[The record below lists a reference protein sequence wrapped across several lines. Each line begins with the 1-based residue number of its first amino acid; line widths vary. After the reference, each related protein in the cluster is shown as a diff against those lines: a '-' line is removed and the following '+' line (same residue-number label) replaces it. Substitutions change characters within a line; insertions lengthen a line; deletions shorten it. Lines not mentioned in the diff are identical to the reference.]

1 MSADL
6 LAPIVAAT
14 EKVMLTMAQTRA
26 TAGSPTLE
34 RPPGEAVSASIAFSG
49 DIAGWLCLGFSEPG
63 ILSVVGNMFGE
74 APARIDDDVVDS
86 TGELVNIIC
95 GEARRALSE
104 QGLNITAGIPQ
115 TARGAQEPPQGAAA
129 FVPFD
134 TPDGAL
140 FLAVAVE
147 GWTPEALV
155 SPGAGTGEQ
164 ASIWQPLELSCALHG
179 QPKRFTA
186 HGIQR
191 QGRKAKPDLFLLPHV
206 TDPAGGLPP
215 VQYIAQEVFVCPGC
229 LFASSEADYFA
240 VDSAAFGPLHASRET
255 VSGRMKGKRLKG
267 TLREIINQP
276 ARSVELAYT
285 AYQLAIQSAEALLLT
300 GHRAFAPERRRLPE
314 YALRTALMHKA
325 RGDGEQ
331 EKRVLQYALKVL
343 SKRLPALKGLAA
355 LQALYRIG
363 AVEVY
368 LGRDAEG
375 SQRLQKLIARGSA
388 QAKAAASPK
397 EAAAVKRL
405 LVQAKQ
411 LWDGRTEVRW
421 SASPGRPDYAYFL

>member
-34 RPPGEAVSASIAFSG
+34 RPPGQAVSASIAFSG

-164 ASIWQPLELSCALHG
+164 ASIWQPLELSCALHD

-240 VDSAAFGPLHASRET
+240 V
-255 VSGRMKGKRLKG
+255 
-267 TLREIINQP
+267 EIINQP

-285 AYQLAIQSAEALLLT
+285 AYQLPRVAWSWPTPPTNWPSNRQRHCCSPAT
-300 GHRAFAPERRRLPE
+300 GRSLRSGAGCPNTPCAP
-314 YALRTALMHKA
+314 H
-325 RGDGEQ
+325 
-331 EKRVLQYALKVL
+331 
-343 SKRLPALKGLAA
+343 
-355 LQALYRIG
+355 
-363 AVEVY
+363 
-368 LGRDAEG
+368 
-375 SQRLQKLIARGSA
+375 
-388 QAKAAASPK
+388 
-397 EAAAVKRL
+397 
-405 LVQAKQ
+405 
-411 LWDGRTEVRW
+411 
-421 SASPGRPDYAYFL
+421 